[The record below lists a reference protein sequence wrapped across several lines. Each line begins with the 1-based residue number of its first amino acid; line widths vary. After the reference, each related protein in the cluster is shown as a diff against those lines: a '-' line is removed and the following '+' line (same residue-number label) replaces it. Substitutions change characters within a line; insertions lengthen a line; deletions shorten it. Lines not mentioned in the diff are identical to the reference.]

1 MNVDSGARLFIA
13 GAWFWTVAGD
23 PGRYWSS
30 AAGAYVPVLPAAAGL
45 SLIGSEQELTDVLAV
60 YGLPGPIARPYR
72 VYRVQFVER
81 LTPEE
86 ATTLEAALDAAGPKL
101 RLMYQSVD
109 YFLSDDPLFAVL
121 HWTVAS
127 ALGSEATPNFARADA
142 LLAPSD

>member
-1 MNVDSGARLFIA
+1 MMKAEWANAGQSVIA
-13 GAWFWTVAGD
+13 AVIDELALSVPDDMANRHRQLIAAWEAEGNTIAPFVAPPD
-23 PGRYWSS
+23 P
-30 AAGAYVPVLPAAAGL
+30 
-45 SLIGSEQELTDVLAV
+45 
-60 YGLPGPIARPYR
+60 PYR
-72 VYRVQFVER
+72 VYRMQFVER

-86 ATTLEAALDAAGPKL
+86 ATTLEAALDAAEPKL

-109 YFLSDDPLFAVL
+109 CFLSDDPLFAVL